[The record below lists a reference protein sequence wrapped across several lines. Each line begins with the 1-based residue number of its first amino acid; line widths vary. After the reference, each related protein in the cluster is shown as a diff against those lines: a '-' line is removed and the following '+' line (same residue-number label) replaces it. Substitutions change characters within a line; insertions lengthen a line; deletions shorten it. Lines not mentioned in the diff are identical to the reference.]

1 MMMTNNN
8 WYNNLGLAMRAGKL
22 TAGDSNV
29 LDAIRSGEAKLVLI
43 ASDASDN
50 ARKKYTDKCSH
61 YQIPLLLCGSREEL
75 GAAIGKEE
83 RVVLAVT
90 DAGFAGLLSK
100 AHGFGS
106 KAEVERF
113 E

>member
-1 MMMTNNN
+1 MMKSKK

-29 LDAIRSGEAKLVLI
+29 LDAIRTGEAKLILI

-50 ARKKYTDKCSH
+50 AQKKYTDKCSY
-61 YQIPLLLCGSREEL
+61 YQIPFLICGTREEI

-100 AHGFGS
+100 
-106 KAEVERF
+106 E
-113 E
+113 